1 MAQTYLDLQNQAL
14 GSDDFD
20 PTRYRAEARQA
31 ILDAIGEIARSTRLP
46 ANEASYTIPVSA
58 GVSDYALPTG
68 ASGNIRVLSV
78 VDTQTADLL
87 QDIPESDLDDTPA
100 STGRPTSFSLY
111 GSNLSLY
118 PTPDRSYSLTLRYMR
133 QGGVP
138 ANDNDPVSATTGIPE
153 DYLHALV
160 EYARHRLFRKEDD
173 FEAANYWEGQYRQT
187 LQRLKADVQRR
198 DVGAKRRVP
207 SMWQGTPGPR
217 FVRP

>member
-1 MAQTYLDLQNQAL
+1 MALTYLDLQNQAL
-14 GSDDFD
+14 GVDDFE

-31 ILDAIGEIARSTRLP
+31 ILDAIGEIARTTRLP
-46 ANEASYTIPVSA
+46 ANETSYTVPVVA
-58 GVSDYALPTG
+58 GTQEYSLPAG
-68 ASGNIRVLSV
+68 ASGTVRVLSV
-78 VDTQTADLL
+78 IDTQTADPLA
-87 QDIPESDLDDTPA
+87 DIAKSTLDDLP
-100 STGRPTSFSLY
+100 SSRGRPVAFALY
-111 GSNLSLY
+111 GPSLCLY
-118 PTPDRSYSLTLRYMR
+118 PTPDQAYSLTLRYLR

-138 ANDNDPVSATTGIPE
+138 SNDSDGVSATTGIPE

-207 SMWQGTPGPR
+207 SMWRGTPGPR